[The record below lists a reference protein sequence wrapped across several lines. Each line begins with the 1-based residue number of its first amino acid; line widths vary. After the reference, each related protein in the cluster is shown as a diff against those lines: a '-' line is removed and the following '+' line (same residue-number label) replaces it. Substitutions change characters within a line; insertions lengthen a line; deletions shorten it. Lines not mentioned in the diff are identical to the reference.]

1 MYLSWNTDND
11 RNSIGVAILVR
22 RVAGLEIQG
31 VTYSPDSRAMQ
42 LQMSYTGQLIQV
54 ICVSLQSG
62 GTAAELRPTLLWVA
76 PLLVT
81 QRVTTI
87 LAGDFQYNP
96 SWNPFFPISPP
107 SIVKTFH
114 EIVPQHIVPSVPVSS
129 LPTWMSEQGYSG
141 ALDHILTTKQDSSV
155 ELTICMEVPFPSDHL
170 PILAEIRSLSR
181 APVPPAM
188 SAKGRYLVPRFPDE
202 SQLDA
207 FREHFGQL
215 YPPAPTSSLDTDFQ
229 SFSNSIL
236 SSLEAT
242 FRLPADYVAVPRLV
256 QNVLGTF
263 RKYIRQQP
271 NWSHSI
277 DETRRVAHIC
287 CR

>member
-1 MYLSWNTDND
+1 MYLSWKTDND

-22 RVAGLEIQG
+22 RVAGLEVHG
-31 VTYSPDSRAMQ
+31 VTCSPDSRSMR
-42 LQMSYTGQLIQV
+42 LQMSYNGQLIQV
-54 ICVSLQSG
+54 ICVYLQSG

-76 PLLVT
+76 PLLVNE
-81 QRVTTI
+81 RVTTI
-87 LAGDFQYNP
+87 MAGGFQYNP
-96 SWNPFFPISPP
+96 GCNPLFPISPP
-107 SIVKTFH
+107 PIIKAFQ
-114 EIVPQHIVPSVPVSS
+114 EIVPQHIVSVVPVSS
-129 LPTWMSEQGYSG
+129 LPTWISEQGYSG
-141 ALDHILTTKQDSSV
+141 ALDHIPTTKQDSSV
-155 ELTICMEVPFPSDHL
+155 ELTVCMEVPFPSDHL
-170 PILAEIRSLSR
+170 PILAEIRGLSR

-188 SAKGRYLVPRFPDE
+188 SAKGRYLVPQFPDE

-207 FREHFGQL
+207 SRERFGQV
-215 YPPAPTSSLDTDFQ
+215 YPPAHTPSLDMDFQ

-242 FRLPADYVAVPRLV
+242 FGPQADYVAIPRLV